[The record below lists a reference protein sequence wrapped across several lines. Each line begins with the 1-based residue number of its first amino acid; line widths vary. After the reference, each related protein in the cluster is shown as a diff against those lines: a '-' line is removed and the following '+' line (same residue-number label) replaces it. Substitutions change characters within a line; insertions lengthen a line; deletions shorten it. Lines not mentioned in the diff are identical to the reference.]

1 MGQVSGVALN
11 NAGQVLV
18 FHRASNTWDAG
29 TFSNRNVYQAIGE
42 PPIPHPTVLVFNDTG
57 ELVDMFVP
65 GNDELHFCK
74 PSAVAVL
81 ASGEFFVADG
91 YCNTRIM
98 KNTTVPVKPTTTVD
112 KTAMA
117 PSPWEAWR
125 GAAGGAA
132 GAAGAALL
140 AVAAIALL
148 KARNRGKE
156 VEAEPLVA

>member
-98 KNTTVPVKPTTTVD
+98 KRFTRVHSDDSDDEP
-112 KTAMA
+112 A
-117 PSPWEAWR
+117 PMLPPQPPAH
-125 GAAGGAA
+125 A
-132 GAAGAALL
+132 
-140 AVAAIALL
+140 
-148 KARNRGKE
+148 
-156 VEAEPLVA
+156 